1 MVDWVSMDAETKA
14 ILDLLSPVDRQ
25 RFEVSAQEHEEQPTD
40 QAIGRNTVMPTT
52 EPHREAAHVLDP
64 LIQDACDPSGELSA
78 ALLRAVEKRE
88 RVTRRRFA
96 KAQSVAKGKHVAP
109 VTMRIGP
116 AMPPP
121 LSPSTPPPSRP
132 LSGFNDL
139 TKGVPNTQ
147 ELLAATS
154 ELLRKFHG
162 RAFADGGTPGKQA
175 AVAFGVLVDKI
186 TLLRSQAA
194 APIAAEDAEQHRE
207 GVLRLVQRVSTILG
221 DANTQ
226 DSHTR
231 KTRTEP

>member
-1 MVDWVSMDAETKA
+1 MKA
-14 ILDLLSPVDRQ
+14 ILDLLSPVDRP
-25 RFEVSAQEHEEQPTD
+25 RLGVSAEEPGEPPTD
-40 QAIGRNTVMPTT
+40 HASGPQGSSVEARAATDSRGRTPVSPTT
-52 EPHREAAHVLDP
+52 EPSV
-64 LIQDACDPSGELSA
+64 ELSA

-221 DANTQ
+221 DADKQ
-226 DSHTR
+226 DSHILKSSCAR
-231 KTRTEP
+231 D